1 MPITK
6 KKCHEI
12 YGACYDFAAEFADVS
27 VGSIGSE
34 FGWSTVITRSDAG
47 KALVKRAEEEGV
59 IETKKLSESQL
70 KGVRKLASYKK
81 QGNLK
86 NIYEKAEPIRI
97 LNMQVDP
104 EMLEA
109 FLGGE

>member
-59 IETKKLSESQL
+59 NRNK
-70 KGVRKLASYKK
+70 
-81 QGNLK
+81 
-86 NIYEKAEPIRI
+86 
-97 LNMQVDP
+97 
-104 EMLEA
+104 EA
-109 FLGGE
+109 F